1 MEKKL
6 NTLYELCDMVYHDID
21 SANEK
26 IKMSG
31 GELSQGDVEY
41 LQKLTSTMKNIKMT
55 IAMIED
61 EEEGYSGRYYYDGMS
76 MERGGGRSNARGGG
90 GGGGRSNAR
99 GGGRSNARGGSYG
112 RYTRDDAR
120 EDFIEEVEELME
132 KAPDEQTR
140 RKFERFLAEMK

>member
-1 MEKKL
+1 MDKKL

-26 IKMSG
+26 IKMAG

-41 LQKLTSTMKNIKMT
+41 LQKLTSTMKNIKAT
-55 IAMIED
+55 IAMIEA
-61 EEEGYSGRYYYDGMS
+61 EEDGYSGTYWDGRYYYDGTPS
-76 MERGGGRSNARGGG
+76 MEHGGRSGARGRSMAR
-90 GGGGRSNAR
+90 GRSR
-99 GGGRSNARGGSYG
+99 G
-112 RYTRDDAR
+112 RYTRGDAH
-120 EDFIEEVEELME
+120 EDFMGEIEELMD

>member
-90 GGGGRSNAR
+90 GRSNAR